1 MRGLTGARRALNRLG
16 HLSPAQRGLTVVIA
30 VTPAILWGCSLRAGA
45 APWLWT
51 LIVVIVLSLF
61 TAIEPDSNAGLF
73 TVIFLCWY
81 WLTHV
86 STRPGDATSPWA
98 LGAGLC
104 LLAFHTATAAR
115 ATAPGPAD
123 LDPAFWRRWL
133 GRVAIIATALGG
145 VWGLTAVMASQHPG
159 RDSLTLAAFATLV
172 GSTAYARWAV
182 VRGQ

>member
-1 MRGLTGARRALNRLG
+1 MRGLSGARQALDSLG
-16 HLSPAQRGLTVVIA
+16 HLSAAQRGLTVVIA
-30 VTPAILWGCSLRAGA
+30 VAPALLWGCSLRAGA
-45 APWLWT
+45 ATWLWT
-51 LIVVIVLSLF
+51 LIVVIVLSLV

-86 STRPGDATSPWA
+86 PTRPGDAMSPWA

-104 LLAFHTATAAR
+104 LLAFHAATAAR
-115 ATAPGPAD
+115 ASAPGLAD

-133 GRVAIIATALGG
+133 SRVAVIATALGG
-145 VWGLTAVMASQHPG
+145 GWGLTAVMASQHPG
-159 RDSLTLAAFATLV
+159 RDSLTLAAFAILV